1 MVAGDKGEL
10 VEFLFEAG
18 EEGFYVVEPVADV
31 SSDDEGVGRVIIA
44 GEGLHVLH
52 VGGEVDVEI
61 REGEYAGHGFCSLG

>member
-1 MVAGDKGEL
+1 MVAGDKGDL

-18 EEGFYVVEPVADV
+18 EDGFYMVEPVADV
-31 SSDDEGVGRVIIA
+31 SGDDEGVGRVVIA

-61 REGEYAGHGFCSLG
+61 GKGKYAGHGFCSLG